1 MSRRFLPIFPIGAF
15 LATAIVL
22 IAALQSSV
30 SAGSARVSANPVW
43 GPDIRVSPPSGK
55 TTDLNRNL
63 SIAVDP
69 TNPNNAMASY
79 VNFTSVGDRSFFSD
93 STDGGR
99 TWTSARLP
107 LLGTDQMI
115 PVHTGGVAYDAAGTA
130 YYLTVA
136 VTSTRSGVFVLTG
149 TNGLLNQ
156 EVTIITSDYSE
167 FRGQPQL
174 AVDPRSQGQFA
185 SNIYSFW
192 LFSNNIGGSF
202 QGIWL
207 RYSQDKGSTWSNDVK
222 VSDPGNEISFG
233 PSTAIGSNGTV
244 YVASQQLAAY
254 SIDIEPKL
262 FLDRSTSGGATWGPD
277 RLITGAP
284 ITKIG
289 IPDWKGRELTLA
301 GSEACSLIR
310 IFHFPHIAVAP
321 DNPNTVYVV
330 WNDGRWDQEF
340 TQCTGTGRHSDI
352 AFSRTTD
359 GGLTWSAP
367 IRINDDQM
375 GNGVDQWNPGIGV
388 SAEGVI
394 GVTWYDRRYDPS
406 HPYWYDSAYSQSTDG
421 GVTWSPNVR
430 ISDASSDP
438 DSLAD
443 VKGIDDVGYRQDL
456 AFGPDYVLPAWV
468 NAEQSANH
476 GDFYTDRGML
486 LTDPSATP
494 TRTATPTSSPT
505 VVVASSTPTPC
516 AIAFSDVQSDDT
528 FYAFIRCLACRGIIS
543 GYSDGTFRPGNE
555 ITRSQ
560 IAKMVSNAAG
570 LNNDPGGQIYEDV
583 DAAHPFFTWI
593 NRLSRL
599 GYMSGYPCDTVPEEP
614 CNPPDN
620 RPYFRPFANA
630 TRGQLAKIV
639 SNAAGI
645 GGTPTG
651 LFFADVPE
659 EHTFYVWIMRLTQLG
674 VMGGYP
680 CGTIPEEPCDEESRP
695 YFRPFNN
702 VTRGQASKIVANT
715 FFPGCQTPQR

>member
-1 MSRRFLPIFPIGAF
+1 
-15 LATAIVL
+15 V
-22 IAALQSSV
+22 
-30 SAGSARVSANPVW
+30 NP
-43 GPDIRVSPPSGK
+43 PNSK
-55 TTDLNRNL
+55 TPDLNRNL

-69 TNPNNAMASY
+69 TNSNNAMAAY
-79 VNFTSVGDRSFFSD
+79 VNFTSAGDRSFFSN

-99 TWTSARLP
+99 TWTGTRLP
-107 LLGTDQMI
+107 LLGSDQMI

-149 TNGLLNQ
+149 TNGLLNP
-156 EVTIITSDYSE
+156 EVPIITSDYSE

-192 LFSNNIGGSF
+192 LYSNNIGGSF

-233 PSTAIGSNGTV
+233 PSTAVASDGTV

-254 SIDIEPKL
+254 SIDIEPQL

-284 ITKIG
+284 ISKIG

-301 GSEACSLIR
+301 GSENCSLIR
-310 IFHFPHIAVAP
+310 VFHFPHIAVAP
-321 DNPNTVYVV
+321 NNPNTVYVV

-359 GGLTWSAP
+359 GGLTWSSP
-367 IRINDDQM
+367 QRINDDAI
-375 GNGVDQWNPGIGV
+375 GNGIDQWNPGIGI
-388 SAEGVI
+388 SADGTI

-406 HPYWYDSAYSQSTDG
+406 HPYWYNIAYSQSADG
-421 GVTWSPNVR
+421 GVTWSANQK

-468 NAEQSANH
+468 NADQGANR
-476 GDFYTDRGML
+476 GDFFTDRGVRL
-486 LTDPSATP
+486 PDPSPTPIRTITSVPASPTSTATTGTTSTP
-494 TRTATPTSSPT
+494 TQIIDAT
-505 VVVASSTPTPC
+505 VTPC
-516 AIAFSDVQSDDT
+516 AITFSDVQADHT
-528 FYAFIRCLACRGIIS
+528 FYPFIRCLACRGIIS

-560 IAKMVSNAAG
+560 IAKMVSNAAA
-570 LNNDPGGQIYEDV
+570 LSNDPGEQIYEDV
-583 DAAHPFFTWI
+583 DPSHTFFTWV
-593 NRLSRL
+593 NRLSEL
-599 GYMSGYPCDTVPEEP
+599 GYMSGYPCDGVPEEP
-614 CNPPDN
+614 CNPPGN

-651 LFFADVPE
+651 LYFTDVPE
-659 EHTFYVWIMRLTQLG
+659 DHPFYVWIMRLTNLG

-680 CGTIPEEPCDEESRP
+680 CGGEGEPCDDANRP
-695 YFRPFNN
+695 YFRPFAN

-715 FFPGCQTPQR
+715 FYPNCETPFRPRTIDRRP